1 MTSFNSVIDNRFVTF
16 DAADAIAPNAADLVL
31 REGDTGAAVRELQR
45 LLNIK
50 GAVLP
55 IDGIFGAQTK
65 NAVIRFQ
72 QANNLIADGVVGS
85 FTWTALRRNTPAPIR
100 LVDVCRYYDPAQF
113 LHQTSAINWLEIQL
127 SYRIRREFMQ
137 RWDAAPV
144 IPDPML
150 QQGSVGTA
158 VRRLQGL
165 LNGAGFAI
173 AIDGNFGPT
182 TRAAVIQFQR
192 QQGLVADG
200 VVGDR
205 TWDQLF
211 LVVQPR
217 PLRDVFFSYQ
227 EYGYDY
233 MTVALEWLQN
243 AIQPAVLT
251 GFAQRWRNQIAVPV
265 AETSAQC

>member
-1 MTSFNSVIDNRFVTF
+1 MTSLNTVINNRFVTF
-16 DAADAIAPNAADLVL
+16 DSPDAIDPNAADPTL

-72 QANNLIADGVVGS
+72 QANNLIADGVVGR
-85 FTWTALRRNTPAPIR
+85 FTWATLRRETPAPIK
-100 LVDVCRYYDPAQF
+100 LVDVCRNYDPAQF

-127 SYRIRREFMQ
+127 SYRVRREFLQ
-137 RWDAAPV
+137 RWDLAPV

-165 LNGAGFAI
+165 LSAAGVAI

-233 MTVALEWLQN
+233 MTTALEWLQN
-243 AIQPAVLT
+243 TIQPVVLT
-251 GFAQRWRNQIAVPV
+251 EFAQRWRNQIAFPV
-265 AETSAQC
+265 AEASGHC